1 MSAIIDPSYNF
12 HPYEC
17 DGPGECP
24 HCDREIST
32 KHNPDTCA
40 LCDEQFDAAIIRRRE
55 DGPSDTEIYGAG
67 S

>member
-1 MSAIIDPSYNF
+1 MSAIIDPSHNF

-32 KHNPDTCA
+32 KHNPNTCA
-40 LCDEQFDAAIIRRRE
+40 LCDD
-55 DGPSDTEIYGAG
+55 DGRYGTGERDGDLSDTARFGAG

>member
-1 MSAIIDPSYNF
+1 MIFTDRSSNF

-17 DGPGECP
+17 DGKGECV

-40 LCDEQFDAAIIRRRE
+40 LCDDQ
-55 DGPSDTEIYGAG
+55 DGDLSDTARFGAG
-67 S
+67 A